1 MEVNHSYISI
11 DFAELMKK
19 ELDVRETFR
28 DYPQEV
34 EVEYAIKRST
44 PLIFNLTITIKD
56 KDGN

>member
-1 MEVNHSYISI
+1 
-11 DFAELMKK
+11 MKK

>member
-1 MEVNHSYISI
+1 
-11 DFAELMKK
+11 MKK

-34 EVEYAIKRST
+34 EVEYAIQRST
-44 PLIFNLTITIKD
+44 PLIFKLTITIKD